1 QTHFFAFPV
10 PADLPDA
17 DQVGR
22 QPAIEGDPVELPVA
36 PEGVDAKRGETTGDG
51 EVSRLRPG
59 GHVGAGDRDG
69 PGGLRVADRGVA
81 ALDAYAPNAD
91 TKGPDLDVPGQGKD
105 PGAVR
110 LMTGHRHVEVE
121 IVRENGD
128 GELPAPDAREVEA
141 HGDGPGAEPHA
152 LGRPGA

>member
-1 QTHFFAFPV
+1 MIQRGGLREGREGNVTVDAQRQLVAGNPWVADLADQTHLFAFPV

-22 QPAIEGDPVELPVA
+22 QPAIDGDPVELPVA
-36 PEGVDAKRGETTGDG
+36 PEGVDAKRGETTGDA

-105 PGAVR
+105 P
-110 LMTGHRHVEVE
+110 
-121 IVRENGD
+121 
-128 GELPAPDAREVEA
+128 
-141 HGDGPGAEPHA
+141 
-152 LGRPGA
+152 